1 MVTFDVKIQYGQIGI
16 RQTQPQLDM
25 QIKNADVELIQQP
38 YVLQMSVSF
47 PQIEKIDQKECFRE
61 IGLVNFMDSIRET
74 AQEAQAHV
82 IQAIERIAQQGD
94 QIAHIENK
102 SVTIGKVFGEVPDQ
116 EKSFNVDVA
125 PKSRPKITFREGEI
139 RSNFIYGYVKPSSY
153 IPADIGYS
161 FRYGTTNIYLEK
173 EPYIK
178 ISSRGTIFDY
188 NA

>member
-1 MVTFDVKIQYGQIGI
+1 MVTLDIKIQSGQIGI

-38 YVLQMSVSF
+38 YELQLSVSF

-74 AQEAQAHV
+74 AQDAQAHV
-82 IQAIERIAQQGD
+82 LQAIERIAQQGD

-102 SVTIGKVFGEVPDQ
+102 SITIGKVFGEIPDQ
-116 EKSFNVDVA
+116 EKDFNIDVA

-139 RSNFIYGYVKPSSY
+139 RSNFIYGSVKPRY
-153 IPADIGYS
+153 IPADIDTN
-161 FRYGTTNIYLEK
+161 FRYGTIDVYLEK

-178 ISSRGTIFDY
+178 ITSRGSIFDY
-188 NA
+188 NF